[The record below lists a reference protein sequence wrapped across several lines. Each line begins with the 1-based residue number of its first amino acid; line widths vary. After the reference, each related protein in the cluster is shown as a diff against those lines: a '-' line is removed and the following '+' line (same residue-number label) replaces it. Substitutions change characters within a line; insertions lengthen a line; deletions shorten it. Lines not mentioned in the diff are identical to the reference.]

1 MDFQFVY
8 DRRLKRHFL
17 ELGGEYTV
25 VANLFNDELAPAGM
39 SISVLQTLREQLL
52 KNSGVLLGQEW
63 SVNIE
68 AEELTIYHNNYAEHL
83 ENLVTERDEDEDMS
97 QEKTEDESEYD
108 VFLGD
113 HILRCGK
120 DDLIY
125 LIDKWID
132 FIQE

>member
-8 DRRLKRHFL
+8 DQRLKRHFL

-25 VANLFNDELAPAGM
+25 VANLLNEELAPNGM
-39 SISVLQTLREQLL
+39 SISVLQTLRDQLL
-52 KNSGVLLGQEW
+52 INSGKLLGKEW

-68 AEELTIYHNNYAEHL
+68 QEELTIYHNNYAEHL
-83 ENLVTERDEDEDMS
+83 EGFVAKRDDEEDIQQANSEN
-97 QEKTEDESEYD
+97 ENEYD
-108 VFLGD
+108 VFLDD

-125 LIDKWID
+125 LIDRWLA

>member
-52 KNSGVLLGQEW
+52 KNSGVLIGQEW

-83 ENLVTERDEDEDMS
+83 ENLVTERDEDEDMR

>member
-25 VANLFNDELAPAGM
+25 VANFFNDELAPAGM

-83 ENLVTERDEDEDMS
+83 ENLVTERDEDEDMR